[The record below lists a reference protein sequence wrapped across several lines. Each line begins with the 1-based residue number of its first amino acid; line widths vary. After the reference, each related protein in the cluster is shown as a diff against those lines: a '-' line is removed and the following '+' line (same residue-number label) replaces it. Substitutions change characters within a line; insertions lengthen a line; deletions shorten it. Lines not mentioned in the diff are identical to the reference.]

1 MTDTPKCGAKTR
13 AADGHACTHGVGQ
26 RTEHPGEGKCWLH
39 GGKTP
44 RGMKSPHF
52 KHGRDSRYPTDWVR
66 LDKEQLERVDE
77 LAKLPSVDRLD
88 RSIGMQLA
96 LQEDAAA
103 TGDHRSVGV
112 LGAAIASTERAKIQ
126 REQAERLGGIRLR
139 LPRMI
144 FIGIAM
150 TEAEL
155 EEKQEELTRDE
166 LAAIDVPYRVG
177 RAS

>member
-1 MTDTPKCGAKTR
+1 MSDSPKCGAKTR
-13 AADGHACTHGVGQ
+13 GGHPCTHGAGQ
-26 RTEHPGEGKCWLH
+26 RTEHVGDGRCWLH

-52 KHGRDSRYPTDWVR
+52 KHGGDSRYPQDWIT

-77 LAKLPSVDRLD
+77 LAKLPSVERLD

-103 TGDHRSVGV
+103 TGDHRSVGM
-112 LGAAIASTERAKIQ
+112 LGAAIASSERTKIQ
-126 REQAERLGGIRLR
+126 REQAERLGGGTLR
-139 LPRMI
+139 LPAMV
-144 FIGIAM
+144 FIGVAM